1 VNAARGVILA
11 AGGFEHNAK
20 MREKNLPGP
29 TDTKWSATP
38 GHNTGDAHK
47 AAEAVGAKMTL
58 MDAAWWGPSVR
69 LPRDDRS
76 RVLFAER
83 ALPGI
88 YIVNEKGER
97 FLNEAA
103 SYDEVGRELQTHPTT
118 SWVIFDRRAREKYGI
133 GPYWSTLPNGCS
145 SRFKME

>member
-1 VNAARGVILA
+1 
-11 AGGFEHNAK
+11 
-20 MREKNLPGP
+20 M
-29 TDTKWSATP
+29 
-38 GHNTGDAHK
+38 
-47 AAEAVGAKMTL
+47 AEAVGAKMTL

-103 SYDEVGRELQTHPTT
+103 PKQAGWFLIAARAKNMALGRFIQQLCILIASRQ
-118 SWVIFDRRAREKYGI
+118 IF
-133 GPYWSTLPNGCS
+133 
-145 SRFKME
+145 